1 MNRRWTLLIAALV
14 AVPLTMGAGG
24 FNPPEPGSRVIG
36 PRVPATIVIE
46 AHDNGTK
53 VGQGAIR
60 LSHRQQAAGAV
71 FTASPETASFFFHNF
86 GCDPARTEA
95 RFKYAPLVSFIN
107 EEIVAQLFADLGIS
121 IDGARV
127 PIITNVH
134 NAVCT
139 LDPENADATNHLE
152 PQNPGTL
159 SFEAIIRLLDP
170 AP

>member
-1 MNRRWTLLIAALV
+1 MNRRWILLV
-14 AVPLTMGAGG
+14 ATLVASPLTMGAGG
-24 FNPPEPGSRVIG
+24 FNPPEPGSRIIG
-36 PRVPATIVIE
+36 PRVTATIVIE

-60 LSHRQQAAGAV
+60 LNHRQQAAGAV
-71 FTASPETASFFFHNF
+71 FTASPSTASFFFSNF
-86 GCDPARTEA
+86 GCDPERTEA
-95 RFKYAPLVSFIN
+95 RFKHAPLVSFIN

-127 PIITNVH
+127 PIITNVS

-139 LDPENADATNHLE
+139 LDPENAGATNAVD

-159 SFEAIIRLLDP
+159 SFQAIIRLLDP